1 MFRSETMS
9 YYSMVFSRDN
19 SWEVLDRLGVL
30 GIINFDDLHKDAL
43 ENLKLNFSQIS
54 HIKANLVKLSEIEK
68 IIIEWELLSSSYK
81 EDNELTESSLIYLR
95 KKLTEKTYLQ
105 YFHDLYGNIEKDH
118 KFLMENRNGYELI
131 EKKVERCNEYIN
143 ILDFL
148 KKQLP
153 QSFSQKE
160 AETSRK
166 NRKKVS
172 FDYMIGVV
180 KNEDLFKFQRT
191 AFRISRGNVY
201 TSYIPVK
208 KIENSFFNK
217 QNINKTIVFLTFQS
231 SSTEF
236 MINKINK
243 LCDSLSINL
252 YPIPDNYTD
261 LNIQYTKAILDNK
274 EANQVLEKI
283 HYEMEENLK
292 EFSSFLKNTEIPR
305 LYYLKTA
312 LLKEMLYYKTMNKL
326 SPYQKMIEGRFWIPE
341 KDEETFKS
349 AVITLTQKKEFHGL
363 HIEPLNFSNIEP
375 PTHFRTNQFSYPFQN
390 IIDTYGVPRY
400 KEANPGL
407 FAIAW
412 FPYMFGTMF
421 GDAGHGLALTIISLF
436 IVFNKKSFDFAI
448 VEVRSLLLFLG
459 CFSFYCGMIYNDFL
473 SISLPFHKSC
483 YDLKNGAYER
493 TEGCVYPF
501 GIDYSLHLS
510 LNSITI
516 INSFKMK
523 LSIVIGVL
531 HMVIGITLK
540 GLNALYFSRKAEFF
554 FEFLPQLIFFLST
567 FGYMVV
573 CIILKW
579 FCNFTGNTANA
590 PSIISLYINFVQK
603 VDYPLYANEHVQLK
617 VQRILALIAVICV
630 PIMFFVKPI
639 LISMSHKKTTTKK
652 LLDNPE
658 EESQSL
664 LSESNLTEMLQ
675 SEDSKEEHSFGE
687 DLVHQAIETIEFVL
701 GSISNTASYLRLWAL
716 SLAHAQLAEVFLNM
730 LIRPYFMGDGN
741 PYIFAFLLVIM
752 YIAFF
757 FVSVGVLMIMSLMEC
772 LLHALRLQW
781 VEFQNKFYKGDGYKF
796 EGFEFK
802 MYIRENFDFYSSY

>member
-9 YYSMVFSRDN
+9 YYSMVFSREN

-30 GIINFDDLHKDAL
+30 GIIDFEDLHTDVL

-54 HIKANLVKLSEIEK
+54 HIKSNLLKLSEIEK
-68 IIIEWELLSSSYK
+68 IIIDWELQSSTYK
-81 EDNELTESSLIYLR
+81 EESELTQSSLIYLR

-105 YFHDLYGNIEKDH
+105 YFNDLYLNIEKDH
-118 KFLMENRNGYELI
+118 KSLIKNRDSYESI

-143 ILDFL
+143 VLDFL

-153 QSFSQKE
+153 QSFSQKD
-160 AETSRK
+160 AETSRI

-172 FDYMIGVV
+172 LQYMIGVV

-191 AFRISRGNVY
+191 VFRISRGNVY
-201 TSYIPVK
+201 SSYKPLK
-208 KIENSFFNK
+208 KIENSFFKK
-217 QNINKTIVFLTFQS
+217 QNTNKTIIFLTFQA
-231 SSTEF
+231 STSEF
-236 MINKINK
+236 MVSRINK
-243 LCDSLSINL
+243 LCDSLSVNL
-252 YPIPDNYTD
+252 YPIPEDYTD
-261 LNIQYTKAILDNK
+261 LNIQYPKAISDNK
-274 EANQVLEKI
+274 EANQVLETTHKNI
-283 HYEMEENLK
+283 GENLK

-312 LLKEMLYYKTMNKL
+312 LLKEMSYYKTMNKL
-326 SPYQKMIEGRFWIPE
+326 SPYLKMVEGRFWIPE
-341 KDEETFKS
+341 KDESTFK
-349 AVITLTQKKEFHGL
+349 AAINKLLEKKEFNGL
-363 HIEPLNFSNIEP
+363 HIEPLAINDVEP

-390 IIDTYGVPRY
+390 IIDTYGIPRY

-407 FAIAW
+407 FAIVW

-436 IVFNKKSFDFAI
+436 IVFNKKSFDYDI

-459 CFSFYCGMIYNDFL
+459 CFAFYCGMVYNDFL
-473 SISLPFHKSC
+473 SISLPFSNSC
-483 YDLKNGAYER
+483 WNLKNGGYER
-493 TEGCVYPF
+493 SENCVYPF
-501 GIDYSLHLS
+501 GLDYNLHLS
-510 LNSITI
+510 ENSITI

-523 LSIVIGVL
+523 MSIVIGVL
-531 HMVIGITLK
+531 HMIIGISLK
-540 GLNALYFSRKAEFF
+540 GLNSAYFGRKAEFF
-554 FEFLPQLIFFLST
+554 FEFIPQLVFFIST

-579 FCNFTGNTANA
+579 FCNFTSNTANA

-603 VDYPLYANEHVQLK
+603 VDYPLYANAEVQLK
-617 VQRILALIAVICV
+617 VQRILALIAVICI
-630 PIMFFVKPI
+630 PIMFFMKPI
-639 LISMSHKKTTTKK
+639 LTSISHKKKEKK
-652 LLDNPE
+652 NKTDNLS

-664 LSESNLTEMLQ
+664 LPS
-675 SEDSKEEHSFGE
+675 DSDFTAVEAVHKEEHSFGE
-687 DLVHQAIETIEFVL
+687 ELVHQAIETIEFVL

-741 PYIFAFLLVIM
+741 PYIHAFLLVIM
-752 YIAFF
+752 FIAFF
-757 FVSVGVLMIMSLMEC
+757 FVSVGVLMVMSLMEC

-796 EGFEFK
+796 VGFEVK
-802 MYIRENFDFYSSY
+802 KYIRENFQYYSSY